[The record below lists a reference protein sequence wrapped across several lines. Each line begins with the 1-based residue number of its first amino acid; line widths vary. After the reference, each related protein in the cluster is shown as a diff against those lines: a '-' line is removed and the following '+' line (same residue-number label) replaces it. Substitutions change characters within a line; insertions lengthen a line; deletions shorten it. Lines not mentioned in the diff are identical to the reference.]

1 MDRRIIDRVIILFF
15 AAAIVALAAEK
26 ETAKKTAVKTG
37 TVFDMT
43 GTVTKHGVDNCM
55 EGDIKYDLHPTSGG
69 AVRLSD
75 GHRHD
80 LMVLEEAARNGKPVR
95 VEGTWQAGLRPD
107 CSYVKVNK
115 ATATTPKA
123 KAK

>member
-1 MDRRIIDRVIILFF
+1 MNRRVIVRVITFFF
-15 AAAIVALAAEK
+15 ATAVISLAAEK
-26 ETAKKTAVKTG
+26 DTAKKTQVKTG
-37 TVFDMT
+37 TAFDMT

-55 EGDIKYDLHPTSGG
+55 EGDIKYDLHPASSAT
-69 AVRLSD
+69 VRLSG

-80 LMVLEEAARNGKPVR
+80 LMVLEEATRNGKLVR
-95 VEGTWQAGLRPD
+95 VEGTWQTGVRPD